1 MNKVL
6 YLRFAIFIAAT
17 GLSTLPVIAQKEK
30 TIGVDKE
37 GEFHVSSP
45 IRVGDRIVEKGM
57 YQMYRVDINTE
68 PFIVIRKVAMTYYG
82 KTMGSMKRGDEVVRL
97 KCTIQRVDEEYK
109 KSEILLIQTI
119 ENERVALQVWFRHE
133 KSKCILPSS

>member
-17 GLSTLPVIAQKEK
+17 GLFTLPVIAQKEK

-97 KCTIQRVDEEYK
+97 KCTIQRVDEENK
-109 KSEILLIQTI
+109 KSKILLTQNIA
-119 ENERVALQVWFRHE
+119 NERVALQAWFRHE
-133 KSKCILPSS
+133 KSKCIL

>member
-17 GLSTLPVIAQKEK
+17 GLFTLPVIAQKEK

-37 GEFHVSSP
+37 GEFQVSSP

-57 YQMYRVDINTE
+57 
-68 PFIVIRKVAMTYYG
+68 
-82 KTMGSMKRGDEVVRL
+82 
-97 KCTIQRVDEEYK
+97 
-109 KSEILLIQTI
+109 
-119 ENERVALQVWFRHE
+119 
-133 KSKCILPSS
+133 